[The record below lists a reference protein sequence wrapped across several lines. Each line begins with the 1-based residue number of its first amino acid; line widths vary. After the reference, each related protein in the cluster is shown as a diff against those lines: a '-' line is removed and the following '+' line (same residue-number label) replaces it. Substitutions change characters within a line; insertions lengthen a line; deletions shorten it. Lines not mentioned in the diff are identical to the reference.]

1 MLYVDREN
9 KMVETFSKVS
19 EWVKQTSVLVV
30 LLMASGTKEAQEVD
44 KKNCVGSVFSFL
56 SISDTTELYKMVPI
70 PCSSSITQFTFKE

>member
-19 EWVKQTSVLVV
+19 EWVKQISVLV

-44 KKNCVGSVFSFL
+44 KKKL
-56 SISDTTELYKMVPI
+56 RR
-70 PCSSSITQFTFKE
+70 